1 VADPVEARGG
11 MFYEVAGFI
20 NTLFVLVSLTG
31 IWAQVRKIGRRRA
44 ESSGTATAVLSLNQF
59 TTSFLAYFSFFVYGY
74 SVEPFNHYMV
84 WPRLLA
90 ALLVA
95 RILFEIWRDRRD
107 RQSRAACRGAC
118 VALACGLA
126 GLAWGERFVDEGRVV
141 STVLIVV
148 VTALLAQGYAHQ
160 ILLIWRC
167 GRTGAVSLR
176 MSQRILLMDISTFV
190 FAVAMGPQA
199 GWPLMLLATVS
210 GVTKLVIMWL
220 FRWERT
226 SIAALRKRSTA
237 MPLPAV

>member
-1 VADPVEARGG
+1 
-11 MFYEVAGFI
+11 MFYDVAGFI
-20 NTLFVLVSLTG
+20 NTLFVLLGLTG
-31 IWAQVRKIGRRRA
+31 VWAQVSKIGRRRRMG
-44 ESSGTATAVLSLNQF
+44 SSGEAATAVLSLNQF
-59 TTSFLAYFSFFVYGY
+59 SVSFLAYFSFFVYGY

-84 WPRLLA
+84 WPRLFA

-95 RILFEIWRDRRD
+95 RILYEIWHDRR
-107 RQSRAACRGAC
+107 SRPSAASFGGAC

-126 GLAWGERFVDEGRVV
+126 GLAWGERYVDQGRVA
-141 STVLIVV
+141 SAALIVV
-148 VTALLAQGYAHQ
+148 VTLLLAQGYAHQ

-190 FAVAMGPQA
+190 FAVAMGPEA

-210 GVTKLVIMWL
+210 GTTKLAIMWL

-226 SIAALRKRSTA
+226 SPAALGKRSA
-237 MPLPAV
+237 AVPVAAA